1 MKIGRTLANK
11 KRRGLSP
18 LLATVILL
26 GVTVAAG
33 GAVYS
38 IYTGSSAAV
47 SSSNVIKVDSATA
60 VKGSQHADFAI
71 TVTNAGTNPWKA
83 IEVWVGKEATG
94 RPILYEE
101 LHEMVTG
108 LGETGNTDNP
118 LRAEAIG
125 TLSDGFGVG
134 IGRKFV
140 LKIDE
145 DADATKGA
153 PASRKVAIEAP
164 NFTVGTDV
172 LQKLDAK
179 FKGGAAGDCVSEDP
193 DGAGPLT
200 TDTVCNI
207 RTTKALASPIGPGQ
221 SMRFYADL
229 LLKDTLSSTTQTG
242 LDIRVSEQLKPTFVT
257 VGDELVVNIKVVTV
271 DGEEAQMQTV
281 VKVTGV

>member
-1 MKIGRTLANK
+1 MGRILTNR
-11 KRRGLSP
+11 KRKGLSP

-38 IYTGSSAAV
+38 VYTGSSTAAST
-47 SSSNVIKVDSATA
+47 SSVIKVDSLTA
-60 VKGSQHADFAI
+60 VKGSNHADFAI
-71 TVTNAGTNPWKA
+71 TVTNAGSNPWKA
-83 IEVWVGKEATG
+83 IEVWVSKEATS

-101 LHEMVTG
+101 LHEMATG
-108 LGETGNTDNP
+108 IGETGNTDNP

-134 IGRKFV
+134 IGRKFI
-140 LKIDE
+140 LKMDE
-145 DADATKGA
+145 DPSTTAGA
-153 PASRKVAIEAP
+153 PATRKVAIEAP
-164 NFTVGTDV
+164 SFTVGTDV

-200 TDTVCNI
+200 LETFCNV
-207 RTTKALASPIGPGQ
+207 RTTKAITSPIGPGQ

-229 LLKDTLSSTTQTG
+229 LLQNTLSSTTKTG
-242 LDIRVSEQLKPTFVT
+242 LDTRISEQLQSVFVN
-257 VGDELVVNIKVVTV
+257 VGDELVVNIRVVGV
-271 DGEEAQMQTV
+271 DGEEAQMQSV
-281 VKVTGV
+281 VKVTGA